1 MPDVPAVIAE
11 IRRLAEDALARA
23 EAAATA
29 AEARSLEASVL
40 GPGGPLAAH
49 LRSIPKLPPELKGP
63 VGREANEAKR
73 RVQEAV
79 AARLTALER
88 AREADLAESEWVDP
102 TLPGPRRLG
111 TAAAPVGGGTL
122 HPVMQVC
129 RELEDIFLGLGF
141 DLLDGPWV
149 EDDRRNFTALNIPPD
164 HPARDMQDTFWLSDG
179 NLLRTHTSP
188 VQVRALESRRPP
200 LRAVAIGRIFRH
212 EELDATH
219 ENTFH
224 QVEGLLVDRDV
235 SAAHLIWVL
244 RTALTELFGRAVEVR
259 LRPAYFPFVEPG
271 FEMDMRF
278 RDRWMEILGCGLVH
292 PRVLAGAGVDPD
304 AFSGFAFGLGVDR
317 VAMLR
322 HGIEDIRHLMSGDL
336 RFLSQLARGVEA

>member
-1 MPDVPAVIAE
+1 MPDVPPDTLAE
-11 IRRLAEDALARA
+11 IRRLGAEALAKVA
-23 EAAATA
+23 LAADAAALKAVETA
-29 AEARSLEASVL
+29 CL
-40 GPGGPLAAH
+40 GPGGGLAGH
-49 LRSIPKLPPELKGP
+49 LRSIPKLPQELRGP
-63 VGREANEAKR
+63 VGREANEQKKR
-73 RVQEAV
+73 VLEAL
-79 AARLTALER
+79 AARALALE
-88 AREADLAESEWVDP
+88 AAQESDLAQVEWVDP
-102 TLPGPRRLG
+102 SLPGTRR
-111 TAAAPVGGGTL
+111 GGGTL

-141 DLLDGPWV
+141 ALLDGPWV
-149 EDDRRNFTALNIPPD
+149 EDDRHNFGALNIPPD
-164 HPARDMQDTFWLSDG
+164 HPARDLQDTFWLADG

-188 VQVRALESRRPP
+188 VQVRALESGPP
-200 LRAVAIGRIFRH
+200 PIRAVAIGRIFRH

-235 SAAHLIWVL
+235 SAAHLLWVL
-244 RTALTELFGRAVEVR
+244 KTVLRELFGRDVEVR

-278 RDRWMEILGCGLVH
+278 RGRWMEILGCGLVH
-292 PRVLAGAGVDPD
+292 PAVLRAGGVDPEV
-304 AFSGFAFGLGVDR
+304 FSGFAFGLGVDR

-336 RFLSQLARGVEA
+336 RFLRQFARGVEA

>member
-1 MPDVPAVIAE
+1 MTDASPALAE
-11 IRRLAEDALARA
+11 IRRLRDEVLGAIATAPTADAVK
-23 EAAATA
+23 A
-29 AEARSLEASVL
+29 AEAGALAADA
-40 GPGGPLAAH
+40 PLARH
-49 LRSIPKLPPELKGP
+49 LRSIPKLPAEQRGP

-73 RVQEAV
+73 AVQQ
-79 AARLTALER
+79 AAQQRLAALEQ

-102 TLPGPRRLG
+102 TLPGASR
-111 TAAAPVGGGTL
+111 AGGRL

-149 EDDRRNFTALNIPPD
+149 EDERHNFTALNIPPD
-164 HPARDMQDTFWLSDG
+164 HPARDMQDTFWLTDG
-179 NLLRTHTSP
+179 RLLRTHTSP
-188 VQVRALESRRPP
+188 VQIRTLETQPP
-200 LRAVAIGRIFRH
+200 PIRAVAIGRIFRH
-212 EELDATH
+212 EEVDATH

-235 SAAHLIWVL
+235 SASHLVWVL
-244 RTALTELFGRAVEVR
+244 RTVLRELFGKDVETR

-278 RDRWMEILGCGLVH
+278 RGRWMEILGCGLVH
-292 PRVLAGAGVDPD
+292 PDVLAAGRVDPE
-304 AFSGFAFGLGVDR
+304 AWSGFAFGMGVDR
-317 VAMLR
+317 IAMLR

-336 RFLSQLARGVEA
+336 RFLRQLVRGTDA